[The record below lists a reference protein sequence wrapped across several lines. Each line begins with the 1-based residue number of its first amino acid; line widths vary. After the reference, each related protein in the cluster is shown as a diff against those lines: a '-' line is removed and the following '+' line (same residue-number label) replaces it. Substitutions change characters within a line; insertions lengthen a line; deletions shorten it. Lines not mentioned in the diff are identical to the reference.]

1 MYHSTVAAMPVQFSE
16 LPSSDTNVS
25 VSLAD
30 MSSLLPTTKPLGV
43 FAVAVPQSADV
54 QPPSIE
60 PPAPPK
66 KPLSPYMTFSKE
78 VSSLEY
84 HGKL

>member
-1 MYHSTVAAMPVQFSE
+1 MYHSTVAAMPMQFND
-16 LPSSDTNVS
+16 LPNSDSNVN

-30 MSSLLPTTKPLGV
+30 MSALLPTSKSFGV
-43 FAVAVPQSADV
+43 FAVAVRQSTDV

-78 VSSLEY
+78 VSAF
-84 HGKL
+84 